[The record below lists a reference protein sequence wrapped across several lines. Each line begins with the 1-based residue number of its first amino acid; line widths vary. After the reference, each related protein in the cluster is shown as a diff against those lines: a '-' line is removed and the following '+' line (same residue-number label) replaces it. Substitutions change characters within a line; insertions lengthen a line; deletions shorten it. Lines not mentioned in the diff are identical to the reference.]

1 MTRVRAI
8 LLIALTAVILTV
20 LAVLPNPQPYNHLR
34 DLATMT
40 VKDDDCFYNPSHPYA
55 NVSVEAHGTT
65 ADGTGVW
72 GAYVYPN
79 RIGTV
84 VASSTSAAL
93 TAAVRLERSV
103 CWARS

>member
-1 MTRVRAI
+1 MTKPRAI
-8 LLIALTAVILTV
+8 LLITLAAVILTV
-20 LAVLPNPQPYNHLR
+20 LAVSQDRPYNHLR
-34 DLATMT
+34 GTVGT
-40 VKDDDCFYNPSHPYA
+40 TIVKDDDCFYNPSHPYA

-65 ADGTGVW
+65 ANGIGVY